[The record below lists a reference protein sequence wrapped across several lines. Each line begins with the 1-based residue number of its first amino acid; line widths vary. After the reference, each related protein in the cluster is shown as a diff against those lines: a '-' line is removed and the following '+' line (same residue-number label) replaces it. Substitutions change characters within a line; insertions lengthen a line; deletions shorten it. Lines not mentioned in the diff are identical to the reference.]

1 MLDLLFGGRRTDCD
15 GVSRRDFLRVGA
27 IAGLGLTLPRLLEAQ
42 ARANDASP
50 PRARSVILVYL
61 GGGLSHHDSFDLKP
75 NAPEEVRGI
84 YRPISTNVPGLPIG
98 NLLPQ
103 MARHMGTVSPVRSCA
118 HHNARHGPATN
129 WAMSRRFGSRS

>member
-1 MLDLLFGGRRTDCD
+1 MFDIVFGSENKRSG
-15 GVSRRDFLRVGA
+15 GISRRDALKVG
-27 IAGLGLTLPRLLEAQ
+27 GLGALGLSLADVLRAEAAASARRS
-42 ARANDASP
+42 ARAQSI
-50 PRARSVILVYL
+50 ILVYL
-61 GGGLSHHDSFDLKP
+61 GGGISHHDSFDLKP
-75 NAPEEVRGI
+75 DAPEEVRGI